1 MLGSVSRL
9 RGYAPE
15 LAIAAA
21 SALYGSTFVLVQD
34 ALDVTTPSALN
45 TMRFTVGAMV
55 LLPFAL
61 RRGWRGPSAR
71 ATDGARSMVHA
82 ALLLGTLAAVA
93 YECQN
98 VGLEYTSTSNSAFIT
113 GLFAVFAP
121 IAAAIWYR
129 RLPRRGIVGAVV
141 LSMIGLFFLTGAEPT
156 LGFGDAI
163 TLGTAV
169 AFGIWFVVIGE
180 VAPRFDILTLTAV
193 QLATIAVISGT
204 ITVIEGWGTFD
215 STVWLAVVIT
225 GIGCSA
231 IAFSLSAWA
240 QRTIDPARASILNL
254 LEPVVAGFVG
264 YTVGERLGVEGY
276 FGAFLILAGIVVA
289 ELGTHR
295 ASRRLARAAAD
306 PPPDGPNLTEA

>member
-1 MLGSVSRL
+1 MARL

-15 LAIAAA
+15 LAIAGA

-34 ALDVTTPSALN
+34 ALDATTPSALN
-45 TMRFTVGAMV
+45 TMRFALGALV
-55 LLPFAL
+55 LVPFAL
-61 RRGWRGPSAR
+61 KRGWRGPSPR
-71 ATDGARSMVHA
+71 AQDSARSMVHGG
-82 ALLLGTLAAVA
+82 LLIGALAAVA

-121 IAAAIWYR
+121 LAAAIWYR
-129 RLPRRGIVGAVV
+129 QLPRRGIVGAVV

-180 VAPRFDILTLTAV
+180 LVSRFDILTLTAM
-193 QLATIAVISGT
+193 QLGTIAVASGA
-204 ITVIEGWGTFD
+204 ITLIEGWGTFNA
-215 STVWLAVVIT
+215 TVWIAVLVT

-231 IAFSLSAWA
+231 VAFSLSAWA

-264 YTVGERLGVEGY
+264 YAAGERLGAVGY
-276 FGAFLILAGIVVA
+276 FGAFLILAGIVLA
-289 ELGTHR
+289 EVGTHR
-295 ASRRLARAAAD
+295 ASTRTAKAAAE
-306 PPPDGPNLTEA
+306 T

>member
-1 MLGSVSRL
+1 MARL

-34 ALDVTTPSALN
+34 ALEITTPSALN
-45 TMRFTVGAMV
+45 TMRFTVGALV

-71 ATDGARSMVHA
+71 VTDGTRSMVHA
-82 ALLLGTLAAVA
+82 ALLLGVLAAVA

-141 LSMIGLFFLTGAEPT
+141 LSMIGLFFLTGAQPT

-193 QLATIAVISGT
+193 QLATIAVLSGT
-204 ITVIEGWGTFD
+204 ITVVEGWGSFD
-215 STVWLAVVIT
+215 STVWIAVVVT
-225 GIGCSA
+225 GVGCSA
-231 IAFSLSAWA
+231 VAFSLSAWA

-264 YTVGERLGVEGY
+264 YTVGERLGVSGY

-295 ASRRLARAAAD
+295 ASRRVARAGAMEI
-306 PPPDGPNLTEA
+306 LTRA

>member
-1 MLGSVSRL
+1 MSRL

-34 ALDVTTPSALN
+34 ALEVTTPSALN
-45 TMRFTVGAMV
+45 TMRFAIGALV

-71 ATDGARSMVHA
+71 PTDSSRSMVHA
-82 ALLLGTLAAVA
+82 ALLLGALAAIA

-121 IAAAIWYR
+121 LAAAIWYR
-129 RLPRRGIVGAVV
+129 HLPRRGIVGAVG

-193 QLATIAVISGT
+193 QLTTIAVISGA

-215 STVWLAVVIT
+215 STVWLAVVVT

-231 IAFSLSAWA
+231 VAFSLSAWA

-264 YTVGERLGVEGY
+264 YTVGERLGVAGY

-295 ASRRLARAAAD
+295 GASAGPGGGCPAAA
-306 PPPDGPNLTEA
+306 EI

>member
-1 MLGSVSRL
+1 MSRL

-34 ALDVTTPSALN
+34 ALEATTPSALN
-45 TMRFTVGAMV
+45 TMRFTLGALV

-61 RRGWRGPSAR
+61 KRGWRGPSPR
-71 ATDGARSMVHA
+71 PNDSARSMVHG
-82 ALLLGTLAAVA
+82 ALLLGVLAAIA

-129 RLPRRGIVGAVV
+129 HLPRRGIVGAVV

-169 AFGIWFVVIGE
+169 AFGIWFVVISE
-180 VAPRFDILTLTAV
+180 VVPRFDILTLTAM
-193 QLATIAVISGT
+193 QLATIAVVSGA
-204 ITVIEGWGTFD
+204 ITLLEGWGTFTA
-215 STVWLAVVIT
+215 TVWIAIVVT

-231 IAFSLSAWA
+231 VAFSLSAWA

-264 YTVGERLGVEGY
+264 YAAGERLGVVGY

-295 ASRRLARAAAD
+295 APIRLARAAAD
-306 PPPDGPNLTEA
+306 